1 MPSGVASASSE
12 TADRLREARA
22 LFAQTG
28 GRVAGIPAELP
39 DPAAFEAL
47 LACAGHDSAAMALL
61 GRDTGFILSRGGN
74 GVCLATIATGGGS
87 EDVTAEGATTA
98 LALLAAQVAAI
109 LAETGAVT
117 DAAAASAGAV
127 ARPH

>member
-1 MPSGVASASSE
+1 MQGYRESASATAVWSARMRDFLHDCVASASSE

-47 LACAGHDSAAMALL
+47 LACEGVTHMVWKEGEPLPPRCPRRRT
-61 GRDTGFILSRGGN
+61 GDTPPDR
-74 GVCLATIATGGGS
+74 
-87 EDVTAEGATTA
+87 
-98 LALLAAQVAAI
+98 
-109 LAETGAVT
+109 
-117 DAAAASAGAV
+117 AAA
-127 ARPH
+127 